1 MRITEIINEAVNPD
15 ILHPDFHHEQ
25 EIGDYRYAAF
35 YYKPHEK
42 NPAKLRIEC
51 YDGDK
56 RVGVATFAVTDDALV
71 SDVTQVLKKYQGQKI
86 STTMYAYAKML
97 GNDIIPSAELTDDGK
112 AMWDAWHKSGEAAH
126 IMPHNYNQ

>member
-1 MRITEIINEAVNPD
+1 MRITEIITETVNPE
-15 ILHPDFHHEQ
+15 ISHPDFYDEQ
-25 EIGDYRYAAF
+25 EIGDYKYAAF
-35 YYKPHEK
+35 YFKPYKK
-42 NPAKLRIEC
+42 RPAKLRIEC

-56 RVGVATFAVTDDALV
+56 RAGVATFTVTDAALV
-71 SDVTQVLKKYQGQKI
+71 SDVTQVRKKYQGKKI

-126 IMPHNYNQ
+126 IMPQNFNQ